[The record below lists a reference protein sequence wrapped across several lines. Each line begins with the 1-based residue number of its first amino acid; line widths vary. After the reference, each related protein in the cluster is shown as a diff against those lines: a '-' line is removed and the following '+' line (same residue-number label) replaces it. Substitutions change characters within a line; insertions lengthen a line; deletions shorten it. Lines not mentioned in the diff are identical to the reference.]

1 MSREQ
6 NSRGAQG
13 AQDQRGRSDGAGPD
27 ETAPEAIGV
36 DPLGDADEL
45 SRDQAKKNF
54 AKVGSARPT
63 TLLYTYGPGA
73 IIDLPHFTVMPTGLD
88 DWERIWRRRDADPV
102 KVHAPRL
109 LETVQLMLGHQVGE
123 LRRFPWQPPRPGARR
138 DGDDLGVPARVFPQW
153 LRCTGCDLL
162 APLSRFVSGYHN
174 THPYR
179 PDQAVFKHVDCP
191 GRPVR
196 GGAARRRKGAKGAAG
211 RRDRR
216 HPPCVPARYLI
227 ACPDGHLDEFPYDW
241 WVHEGAH
248 CTRATHPELA
258 MSDTSQRGATA
269 FISCRACGARR
280 GMAQAQGEE
289 GRRRLP
295 RCRGRHPHLGIFDED
310 GCRAEPRVML
320 VGASN
325 LWFAATQSIIDMP
338 RFDPEEVR
346 RDRVE
351 ALRRALGDDLED
363 LGGNI
368 KFVRMLLKRGDDEAV
383 RLLELDDDELAGL
396 LKALDVPGESEGDR
410 LARRENWDPVD
421 LLVPEWNYLLTEP
434 PGDRHEDPDSGLV
447 VSPRSLGDVPAGV
460 GRVLAVDRL
469 RKVNAVLGFT
479 RVDGFDRVDDSGA
492 RLVPLVRSGRPT
504 WVPATEDRGEGI
516 FIQLDE
522 DAVAAWEA
530 RVLTTP
536 VWAAHRAA
544 HRRNFERRFSE
555 TAKQV
560 SPDDRLA
567 PPRYWLVHTLAH
579 ALIRQMAM
587 SSGYGAASISE
598 RLYAWRG
605 TEHRRAAAGMLLT
618 TTASDSD
625 GTLGGLVSLS
635 EPGRLADIID
645 QALRAMTRCSSDPVC
660 ARRLPQD
667 PEDFL
672 HGAACHCCTMVSET
686 SCERANRFLD
696 RRFVVPLPGGDDE
709 LSGRAGGAGGVAGLG
724 GGELDGSG
732 AGLGGGE
739 PGGGLAFFADYRI
752 A

>member
-1 MSREQ
+1 MS
-6 NSRGAQG
+6 
-13 AQDQRGRSDGAGPD
+13 QDQDTRQDGPD
-27 ETAPEAIGV
+27 APDLDDGIDI
-36 DPLGDADEL
+36 DPLGDADDL
-45 SRDQAKKNF
+45 SQNQAKKNF

-88 DWERIWRRRDADPV
+88 DWERIWRRRAADPV
-102 KVHAPRL
+102 TVHAPRL

-123 LRRFPWQPPRPGARR
+123 LRRFPWQPPQPGARR

-153 LRCTGCDLL
+153 MRCTGCDLL
-162 APLSRFVSGYHN
+162 APLSRFVNGYHN
-174 THPYR
+174 THPFR
-179 PDQAVFKHVDCP
+179 PDQAVFEHIDCP
-191 GRPVR
+191 GRPR
-196 GGAARRRKGAKGAAG
+196 RAGADQGRKGAQGPARRRG
-211 RRDRR
+211 RRRS
-216 HPPCVPARYLI
+216 PCVPARYLLV
-227 ACPDGHLDEFPYDW
+227 CPSGHLDEFPYDW

-248 CTRATHPELA
+248 CTRAAHPELA

-280 GMAQAQGEE
+280 GMSQAQGEE
-289 GRRRLP
+289 GRQRLP
-295 RCRGRHPHLGIFDED
+295 RCRGRHPHLGIFAEG
-310 GCRAEPRVML
+310 GCQAEPRVML

-338 RFDPEEVR
+338 RLDPAEVK

-351 ALRRALGDDLED
+351 VLRRSVGSWREKIGTDTDILRMRLEMAGSQAAALCDLSDPE
-363 LGGNI
+363 
-368 KFVRMLLKRGDDEAV
+368 
-383 RLLELDDDELAGL
+383 LLELLS
-396 LKALDVPGESEGDR
+396 ALDVPGESDDDR
-410 LARRENWDPVD
+410 LKRRESWDPVD

-434 PGDRHEDPDSGLV
+434 PGDHHEDRDSGLV
-447 VSPRSLGDVPAGV
+447 ISPRGLGEDVPAGV
-460 GRVLAVDRL
+460 SRVLAVDRL

-479 RVDGFDRVDDSGA
+479 RVDDYDRVDDSEA
-492 RLVPLVRSGRPT
+492 RLVPLARSGRPT

-522 DAVAAWEA
+522 AAVARWEA
-530 RVLTTP
+530 RVLNSE
-536 VWAAHRAA
+536 VWAKHRAA

-560 SPDDRLA
+560 SPDERLA
-567 PPRYWLVHTLAH
+567 PPRYWLIHTLAH

-598 RLYAWRG
+598 RLYAWRA
-605 TEHRRAAAGMLLT
+605 TEQREAAAGMLLT

-625 GTLGGLVSLS
+625 GTLGGVVSLS
-635 EPGRLADIID
+635 EPGRLAGILD
-645 QALRAMTRCSSDPVC
+645 QALRSMTRCSSDPVC
-660 ARRLPQD
+660 ARRVPEE

-696 RRFVVPLPGGDDE
+696 RRFVVPLPDTD
-709 LSGRAGGAGGVAGLG
+709 A
-724 GGELDGSG
+724 GSG
-732 AGLGGGE
+732 
-739 PGGGLAFFADYRI
+739 PGSTSDLAFFPGYRT